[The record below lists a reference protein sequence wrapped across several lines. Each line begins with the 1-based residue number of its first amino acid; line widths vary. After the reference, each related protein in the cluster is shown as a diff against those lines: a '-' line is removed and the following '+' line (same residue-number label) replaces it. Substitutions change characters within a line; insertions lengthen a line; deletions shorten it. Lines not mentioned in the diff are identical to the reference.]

1 MTGKQWAFVV
11 AENVILALLIMGA
24 KNMQMAQI
32 DLRLHT
38 AQAQLAAQ
46 VTQTQTANTEIAQL
60 DGQVRVC
67 QAAVGR
73 YQAFIQEATQKAQA
87 QAGTNPRAAAWL
99 PLLAALAKIAL

>member
-11 AENVILALLIMGA
+11 AENVILALLIIGA
-24 KNMQMAQI
+24 KNMQMAQM

-46 VTQTQTANTEIAQL
+46 VAQTQTANTEIYRL
-60 DGQVRVC
+60 GGEVRDC
-67 QAAVGR
+67 QAVVGR
-73 YQAFIQEATQKAQA
+73 YQAFIQQATVTAQA